1 MPLSVDYL
9 IVGSGLTG
17 ATIART
23 LADAGCEVLVLERRN
38 HIGGNVHDH
47 VHSSGVRVHTYGP
60 HYFRTNSKEIWQFV
74 HRFSEFLPYEA
85 VVKTLVDGRLEH
97 WPVTAEYIRRL
108 GVLPSTICPPVAAPS
123 NFEEACLSMMPAPV
137 YEKFV
142 RGYTEKQWGT
152 SARNLSAKLASRFEV
167 RLDDE
172 LRFSRHQYQGIPR
185 AGYTE
190 FTRRLLE
197 GIPVLMNCDFLAVR
211 ECFRARKLLIFT
223 GAIDEYFSCDLGR
236 LEYRAQRRE
245 HFFLKDEFAV
255 QPCGQ
260 VNNPAADSGTHIRT
274 LEWKHM
280 MPPDQ
285 AAAIQGTVITR
296 EHPYTPEQSDHY
308 EYPFPDERNQMLY
321 EAYRSRVAEQGQ
333 LMICGRLGE
342 YRYFD
347 MDQAIGRALRIGR
360 KILRSRALPVRSAI
374 PQPIGPHPSAQAPL
388 LAMAGRTL
396 AEKKTFAADQAPRA
410 DLPLA

>member
-1 MPLSVDYL
+1 MSLSVDFL

-47 VHSSGVRVHTYGP
+47 VHPSGVRVHTYGP
-60 HYFRTNSKEIWQFV
+60 HYFRTNSEEIWRFV
-74 HRFSEFLPYEA
+74 HRFSEFFPFEA
-85 VVKTLVDGRLEH
+85 VVKTLVDGRLEQ
-97 WPVTAEYIRRL
+97 WPVAAEYIRREI
-108 GVLPSTICPPVAAPS
+108 GSWQPSQSSGMPS
-123 NFEEACLSMMPAPV
+123 NFEEACLGMMPRQV

-152 SARNLSAKLASRFEV
+152 PAQNLSPGLASRFEV
-167 RLDDE
+167 RHDNE
-172 LRFSRHQYQGIPR
+172 ARFSRHRFQGLPR
-185 AGYTE
+185 DGYSE

-197 GIPVLMNCDFLAVR
+197 GVPTVLNCDFLAAR
-211 ECFRARKLLIFT
+211 ECFAARKMLIFT
-223 GAIDEYFSCDLGR
+223 GAIDEFFAHDLER

-245 HFFLKDEFAV
+245 HSFLPNQRFA

-260 VNNPAADSGTHIRT
+260 VNLPSSELGTHIRT

-280 MPPDQ
+280 MPPQQ
-285 AAAIQGTVITR
+285 ADGITGTVITR
-296 EHPYTPEQSDHY
+296 EHPYSPQDSDHY
-308 EYPFPDERNQMLY
+308 EYPFPDERNRKLY
-321 EAYRSRVAEQGQ
+321 GAYRSRVAAHER

-347 MDQAIGRALRIGR
+347 MDQAIGRALRIASV
-360 KILRSRALPVRSAI
+360 ILRTSSGAPSKV
-374 PQPIGPHPSAQAPL
+374 IGQRTAQAEL
-388 LAMAGRTL
+388 LLSAGRVL
-396 AEKKTFAADQAPRA
+396 AKAPLRNSGLNDA
-410 DLPLA
+410 RN